1 MLIVGGGD
9 GGVLREVAKHRG
21 VERIVMCE
29 IDEGVVNV
37 AKKYFSNCTAVAF
50 DDPRV
55 ELVLFISLFDV
66 VVYGCCVVCER
77 SSEPV

>member
-9 GGVLREVAKHRG
+9 GGVLREVAKHKE

-29 IDEGVVNV
+29 IDEEVVNV
-37 AKKYFSNCTAVAF
+37 SKKYLNKSTAVSF

-55 ELVLFISLFDV
+55 ELV
-66 VVYGCCVVCER
+66 GCEL
-77 SSEPV
+77 SE